1 MKSQINFKIKTK
13 IKINKTIKPIKQ
25 INLILVLVSSKSK
38 IKIEENIKKET
49 IIEIKNKTFTK
60 IKNYQNNKLF
70 NHLKMNHQKVKSLI
84 GNMI

>member
-13 IKINKTIKPIKQ
+13 IKIYKTIKPIKQ